1 MKIGISCY
9 ATLGGSGAVATEL
22 GKALAARGH
31 EVHFIVSGIPFRLDL
46 FQDNVYVHEV
56 ETATY
61 PVLRSSPLDLALA
74 AKMADVAGQFD
85 LDILHVHYALPY
97 AVCAFLAR
105 EILGGDHPVRIVTTL
120 HGTDITV
127 LGQDP
132 LLRDIIRLGIEKSD
146 VVTAVSQSLIDQTNE
161 LFEPRCPIRKIHN
174 FVDLDVFSKADVRHL
189 RAKIAPDG
197 ERILLHMSNF
207 REVKRI
213 PDVMAIFARVRK
225 KIPSKLLLVGEG
237 PELDNARKLS
247 EQMGVARDVHF
258 LGKRDEVAALLSL
271 GDVLLLPSSKESFGL
286 VALEAMACSVPVVG
300 SDAGGI
306 PEVVEDGVSGF
317 LSPVGDVEA
326 MASNALR
333 LLQDEA
339 LWQQFSQA
347 ARRRAQR
354 FSLDEKVSQYEALY
368 ERLVTRRQ
376 GAPCL

>member
-31 EVHFIVSGIPFRLDL
+31 EVHFIVSGIPFRLGL
-46 FQDNVYVHEV
+46 FQDNIYVHEV
-56 ETATY
+56 ETAMY

-74 AKMADVAGQFD
+74 AKMADVAGQFE
-85 LDILHVHYALPY
+85 LDILHVHYAMPY

-174 FVDLDVFSKADVRHL
+174 FVDLDLFSKADVRHL

-213 PDVMAIFARVRK
+213 PDVMAIFASVRK
-225 KIPSKLLLVGEG
+225 EIPAKLLLVGEG
-237 PELDNARKLS
+237 PELDHARKLS
-247 EQMGVARDVHF
+247 EQMCVARDVHF

-317 LSPVGDVEA
+317 LSPVGDVDS
-326 MASNALR
+326 MAANALR
-333 LLQDEA
+333 LLRDDA

-347 ARRRAQR
+347 ARRRAQT
-354 FSLDEKVSQYEALY
+354 FSLDDKVSQYEALY
-368 ERLVTRRQ
+368 ERLVARRE

>member
-31 EVHFIVSGIPFRLDL
+31 EVHFIVSGIPFRLGL

-74 AKMADVAGQFD
+74 AKMADVAGQFE
-85 LDILHVHYALPY
+85 LDILHVHYAMPY

-174 FVDLDVFSKADVRHL
+174 FVDLDLFSKADVRHL
-189 RAKIAPDG
+189 RAKIAPGG

-225 KIPSKLLLVGEG
+225 EIPAKLLLVGEG
-237 PELDNARKLS
+237 PELDHARKLS
-247 EQMGVARDVHF
+247 EQMCVARDVHF

-317 LSPVGDVEA
+317 LSPVGDVDS
-326 MASNALR
+326 MAANALR
-333 LLQDEA
+333 LLQDDA

-347 ARRRAQR
+347 ARRRAQT
-354 FSLDEKVSQYEALY
+354 FSLDDKVSQYEALY
-368 ERLVTRRQ
+368 ERLVARRE